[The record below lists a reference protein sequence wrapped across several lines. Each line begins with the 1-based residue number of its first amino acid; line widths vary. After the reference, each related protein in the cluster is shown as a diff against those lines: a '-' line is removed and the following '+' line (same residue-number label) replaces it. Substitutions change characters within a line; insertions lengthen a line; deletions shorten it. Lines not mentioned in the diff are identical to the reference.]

1 MRLLICISLCIHFPF
16 FFFFILLIFPGSN
29 TNKPGSISE
38 RDVSSDLCQRR
49 CLFKKWR
56 KKKGSY
62 FVWCK
67 DSQNTNA
74 NKKKGSRP
82 PPAARGWSL
91 TSYRCDVVWG
101 RFMNLCQRVEDLFVF
116 LTFFFFQL
124 QYWYCCFLQTLHWRH
139 GNCSLQLQH
148 PDKNTSF
155 NWKKIQSIIFLFYF
169 FYSSE
174 SRTLSSSDS
183 ACGGKSQKYHGEF
196 SPGFSYRTDMKIFG
210 KKKKFP
216 SSVKLVKDR
225 RTWTRLSLKKFN

>member
-1 MRLLICISLCIHFPF
+1 M
-16 FFFFILLIFPGSN
+16 
-29 TNKPGSISE
+29 
-38 RDVSSDLCQRR
+38 
-49 CLFKKWR
+49 
-56 KKKGSY
+56 
-62 FVWCK
+62 WCK

-74 NKKKGSRP
+74 NKKNRIQATACCQGLVFNLLSLWCRLRKIYESVSKSR
-82 PPAARGWSL
+82 GFV
-91 TSYRCDVVWG
+91 CV
-101 RFMNLCQRVEDLFVF
+101 FDL
-116 LTFFFFQL
+116 FFFQL

-210 KKKKFP
+210 KKINF
-216 SSVKLVKDR
+216 LH
-225 RTWTRLSLKKFN
+225 L

>member
-16 FFFFILLIFPGSN
+16 FNFFLSFSFFLAQIQTSRAPFQ
-29 TNKPGSISE
+29 SE
-38 RDVSSDLCQRR
+38 TSAQICVRGDVYL
-49 CLFKKWR
+49 KNEE

-74 NKKKGSRP
+74 NKKNRIQATACCQGLVFNLLSLWCRLRKIYESVSKSR
-82 PPAARGWSL
+82 GFV
-91 TSYRCDVVWG
+91 CV
-101 RFMNLCQRVEDLFVF
+101 FDL
-116 LTFFFFQL
+116 FFFQL

-169 FYSSE
+169 FLFLWVE
-174 SRTLSSSDS
+174 DVVQFRLCLWWKVPKISRGILSWFQLQDR
-183 ACGGKSQKYHGEF
+183 YENLW
-196 SPGFSYRTDMKIFG
+196 
-210 KKKKFP
+210 KKKYISFICKTGQ
-216 SSVKLVKDR
+216 R
-225 RTWTRLSLKKFN
+225 